1 MIGDLPQMRIV
12 CNFTVRGE
20 PVPKGRPRF
29 NFRTGRV
36 YTPDR
41 TAEAEKRIGEY
52 LKVAVP
58 HLVPA
63 TGRIRFK
70 AVFYMKG
77 VGRGDWDNYGKLV
90 SDALNGK
97 AWLDDKQVKEAEVLL
112 ISNSGNPRID
122 IIVYE
127 FSPVLNDDQ
136 ALASAQPTTP

>member
-1 MIGDLPQMRIV
+1 MIDQALQMRIV

-41 TAEAEKRIGEY
+41 TTEAEKRIAEY
-52 LKVAVP
+52 LKVAEP
-58 HLVPA
+58 HLRPA
-63 TGRIRFK
+63 TGRIRLK
-70 AVFYMKG
+70 AVFYLKG
-77 VGRGDWDNYGKLV
+77 IGRGDWDNYGKLV

-97 AWLDDKQVKEAEVLL
+97 AWVDDKQVKEAEVL
-112 ISNSGNPRID
+112 IVSNSGNPRID

-127 FSPVLNDDQ
+127 FTPVLNDDQ
-136 ALASAQPTTP
+136 AHASAHQTTL